1 VETQE
6 VNARI
11 VQISISRGG
20 VPKTAV
26 PAARVTTKGLEGDA
40 QRNRELHGG
49 PERAVCLFSIEAIER
64 LQAEGHSIIPGGI
77 GENVT
82 VGGLDWSA
90 VVPGD
95 HMLLGD
101 QVLVQVTRYT
111 SPCVNI
117 VGAFK
122 DGEFAR
128 VSQKRHPGW
137 SRVYARVLVEG
148 TIRRDDPVRL
158 LDEIRAA
165 ELTAAASR

>member
-1 VETQE
+1 

-11 VQISISRGG
+11 VQISVSRGG

-26 PAARVTTKGLEGDA
+26 PAARVTAEGLEGDA
-40 QRNRELHGG
+40 QRDREHHGG
-49 PERAVCLFSIEAIER
+49 PERAVCLYSIEAIER
-64 LQAEGHSIIPGGI
+64 LRAEGHSIAPGSI

-82 VGGLDWSA
+82 VEGLDWSA
-90 VVPGD
+90 LGPGN
-95 HMLLGD
+95 HLLLGN

-111 SPCVNI
+111 SPCLNI
-117 VGAFK
+117 RGSFK

-148 TIRRDDPVRL
+148 TIRRDDAVRL
-158 LDEIRAA
+158 LDEIQAA
-165 ELTAAASR
+165 QLTAVASR